1 MQSADIDRFS
11 YLEEIP
17 IFRYVFFRLSSPSLK
32 LSSSLSLN
40 IHQAIMQ
47 FFHQF
52 NQGSIMSN
60 EDNSNHVIVS
70 RQISL
75 VDDGS
80 LRIHV
85 GNIPFSWSDKHLRE
99 QFDIFGPVDDVE
111 VVSNAQGSKGFGFL
125 TFLRRR
131 DGERAMQVKN
141 GTIADG
147 RKITVSLA
155 VAKNHPTSSI
165 STTPPQTPA
174 RAAFRSL
181 STNRPL
187 PLLTTSSSLSPD
199 APTWMPLT
207 PPSSNTWRLSP
218 EPQPNGWVNT
228 SPPLSSSPLSMLF
241 PPLLPPPRIE
251 RVSDNENT
259 KTIQW
264 QSTVTERIVSNEKK
278 CCKQCPHCG
287 RSFS

>member
-1 MQSADIDRFS
+1 
-11 YLEEIP
+11 
-17 IFRYVFFRLSSPSLK
+17 
-32 LSSSLSLN
+32 
-40 IHQAIMQ
+40 MQ
-47 FFHQF
+47 FAHHHHHHHHQF
-52 NQGSIMSN
+52 NSGSIVFN
-60 EDNSNHVIVS
+60 EDNHISIT
-70 RQISL
+70 RQISI

-85 GNIPFSWSDKHLRE
+85 GNIPFSWTDKHLRE

-165 STTPPQTPA
+165 STTTTPPQTPA
-174 RAAFRSL
+174 RTAFRSL
-181 STNRPL
+181 STNRPM
-187 PLLTTSSSLSPD
+187 PISATSSSLSPD
-199 APTWMPLT
+199 APLWMPLT
-207 PPSSNTWRLSP
+207 PPSSSNTWRLSP
-218 EPQPNGWVNT
+218 EPQSNGWVNA

-251 RVSDNENT
+251 RSNDNENT
-259 KTIQW
+259 KNNHW
-264 QSTVTERIVSNEKK
+264 RSTTSESISNGKN

-287 RSFS
+287 RSIS